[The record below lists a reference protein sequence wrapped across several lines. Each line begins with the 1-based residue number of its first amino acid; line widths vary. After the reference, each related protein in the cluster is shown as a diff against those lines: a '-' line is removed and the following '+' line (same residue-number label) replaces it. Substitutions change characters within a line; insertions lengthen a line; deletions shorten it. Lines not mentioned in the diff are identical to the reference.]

1 MVRERGGGGVG
12 RVGVGLVFENM
23 ALVEG
28 GTKDGEGETTTMN
41 GTGTGTGEEGDI
53 SKVGTGTGSFVGFSG
68 CVLLLDL
75 LFLLA
80 SPLHSY

>member
-1 MVRERGGGGVG
+1 MAITRKGG
-12 RVGVGLVFENM
+12 E
-23 ALVEG
+23 VE
-28 GTKDGEGETTTMN
+28 TEGEKTTMN

-53 SKVGTGTGSFVGFSG
+53 SEVGTGTGSFVGFSG

-80 SPLHSY
+80 SPLRRH